1 MKKPG
6 ATTIRTEPAQFK
18 PREPRVSLVFYH
30 RDGAKV
36 YAMPDG
42 GSIVVGRTF
51 PADVV
56 VEDASVSRSHAR
68 FSLQNQEIA
77 FEDLGS
83 TNGTWLNGQRV
94 ENGTLRAGDEL
105 RLGDV
110 AVALHAAKRTQ
121 DAELHGL
128 ESYES
133 FSEHLEEE
141 LTRSKQFGRTLSV
154 LAIKVDGVAEDA
166 FPVRRF
172 APAVLAAVRAVDRVA
187 MYSPSTLVVLF
198 PETPK
203 AAAREW
209 LANLLPQV
217 QDLRAAVAAFPDGG
231 AASLEEL
238 LGQVR
243 DLLARTNAKQPIS
256 AAETDDDRQGQTPGN
271 IVVKSPHMRE
281 LYELIERVAPSNL
294 PVLVLGETG
303 SGKEVVARAIHDAS
317 GRRDHPM
324 RSVNCAAIPAS
335 LLEGLL
341 FGHER
346 GAFTGAER
354 TTKGIFEQ
362 AHHGT
367 VFLDE
372 VGELSPPAQAALLR
386 VLETKQ
392 VVRVG
397 SDREIAVDVRVVAAT
412 HRDLETMCEAGGFRW
427 DLFYRLNAI
436 TLQVPPLRERVDEIR
451 ALVEYF
457 IAEANKSNARS
468 VRGIDERA
476 FELLAQYRWPGNVRE
491 LKNVIDRAVV
501 IARGPMLTT
510 ADLADRLKRGITQTF
525 AGAHSPSIPAP
536 AMAAPL
542 PLTGEVSIPRELPIG
557 AGAPNAGLGGGM
569 GVGGGSVDDGLDLDE
584 GADYKERLRAHM
596 AKVESDIILEAL
608 QKAGGNQTAA
618 AKALQIP
625 LRTLRHKLQALGI
638 KKKYE

>member
-1 MKKPG
+1 VKKPG
-6 ATTIRTEPAQFK
+6 GTTIRTEPAQFR

-36 YAMPDG
+36 YAMPES

-68 FSLQNQEIA
+68 FTLQNQELT

-83 TNGTWLNGQRV
+83 TNGTWLNGDRT
-94 ENGTLRAGDEL
+94 ERGTLRANDEL

-133 FSEHLEEE
+133 FSEHVEEE
-141 LTRSKQFGRTLSV
+141 LTRAKQFGRPLSL
-154 LAIKVDGVAEDA
+154 LALKVESPGQDA

-172 APAVLAAVRAVDRVA
+172 APAVLAAMRAVDRVA
-187 MYSPSTLVVLF
+187 MYSPSALVVLL
-198 PETPK
+198 PETAK
-203 AAAREW
+203 QAAREW
-209 LANLLPQV
+209 VAGLLPQV
-217 QDLRAAVAAFPDGG
+217 TDLRVAIASFPDGG

-243 DLLARTNAKQPIS
+243 DLLARTNAKQPVTV
-256 AAETDDDRQGQTPGN
+256 AESDEDRSQRPGN
-271 IVVKSPHMRE
+271 LVVKSPHMRE

-303 SGKEVVARAIHDAS
+303 SGKEVVARAIHEAS

-372 VGELSPPAQAALLR
+372 VGELSPAAQAALLR

-412 HRDLETMCEAGGFRW
+412 HRDLETMCESGTFRW

-436 TLQVPPLRERVDEIR
+436 MLQVPPLRDRVEEIKP
-451 ALVEYF
+451 LVDYF
-457 IAEANKSNARS
+457 ISEANRANSRS
-468 VRGIDERA
+468 VRGVDERA
-476 FELLAQYRWPGNVRE
+476 FELLMAYKWPGNVRE

-501 IARGPMLTT
+501 IARGPVLGS
-510 ADLADRLKRGITQTF
+510 ADLADRLKRNLTNTL
-525 AGAHSPSIPAP
+525 AGAQLPSMLPP
-536 AMAAPL
+536 AAPSGGAAAPPPPYAGDLTVTSLEGL
-542 PLTGEVSIPRELPIG
+542 P
-557 AGAPNAGLGGGM
+557 
-569 GVGGGSVDDGLDLDE
+569 DLDLDE

-596 AKVESDIILEAL
+596 ARVESEIILEAL

>member
-1 MKKPG
+1 VNKKPG
-6 ATTIRTEPAQFK
+6 ATTIRTEPAQFR
-18 PREPRVSLVFYH
+18 PREPRVALVFYH

-36 YAMPDG
+36 FTMPEG
-42 GSIVVGRTF
+42 GTVVVGRTY

-68 FSLQNQEIA
+68 FTLTGQDLS

-83 TNGTWLNGQRV
+83 TNGTWHNGTRV
-94 ENGTLRAGDEL
+94 ERGVLRAGDEL

-110 AVALHAAKRTQ
+110 SVALHAARRTQ

-128 ESYES
+128 EGYEN
-133 FSEHLEEE
+133 FSEHVEEE
-141 LTRSKQFGRTLSV
+141 LTRARQFGRQLTV
-154 LAIKVDGVAEDA
+154 VAIKADGGREDA

-172 APAVLAAVRAVDRVA
+172 APLVLAAVRPVDRVA
-187 MYSPSTLVVLF
+187 MYSPNTLVILL
-198 PETPK
+198 PEVPK
-203 AAAREW
+203 QAAREW
-209 LANLLPQV
+209 VAPVLA
-217 QDLRAAVAAFPDGG
+217 QDAELRCALVSFPDGG
-231 AASLEEL
+231 AASVEEL
-238 LGQVR
+238 LGQVH
-243 DLLARTNAKQPIS
+243 DHIGRTNAKQPLTI
-256 AAETDDDRQGQTPGN
+256 AETDEERGKAGGSL
-271 IVVKSPHMRE
+271 VVKSARMRE
-281 LYELIERVAPSNL
+281 LFELIERVAPSNL
-294 PVLVLGETG
+294 PVLILGETG
-303 SGKEVVARAIHDAS
+303 SGKEVVARSIHESS

-372 VGELSPPAQAALLR
+372 VGELSPAAQAALLR

-397 SDREIAVDVRVVAAT
+397 SDRELAVDVRVVAAT
-412 HRDLETMCEAGGFRW
+412 HRDLETMCEAGSFRW

-436 TLQVPPLRERVDEIR
+436 MLQVPPLRERTEEVR
-451 ALVEYF
+451 ALIEHF
-457 IAEANKSNARS
+457 IAEGNQANGRS
-468 VRGIDERA
+468 LRDVDDRA
-476 FELLAQYRWPGNVRE
+476 FELLLQYKWPGNVRE

-501 IARGPMLTT
+501 IARGTTLTV
-510 ADLADRLKRGITQTF
+510 ADLPDRLKRDITNTL
-525 AGAHSPSIPAP
+525 AGQASIPVP
-536 AMAAPL
+536 SMAVQPPSPIEVTNAI
-542 PLTGEVSIPRELPIG
+542 TGEI
-557 AGAPNAGLGGGM
+557 
-569 GVGGGSVDDGLDLDE
+569 DLDLEE

-596 AKVESDIILEAL
+596 AKIESDIILEAL

-618 AKALQIP
+618 AKTLQIP
-625 LRTLRHKLQALGI
+625 LRTLRHKLQTLGI